1 MERSPPP
8 FFKQGPS
15 ARARLAFFSV
25 LALALLV
32 LDSRLKMLTEVRT
45 VIGSVLYPL
54 QQAALVPRD
63 MLRGGASYFVDQR
76 QLLADNQA
84 LNNKNLQAAADAQ
97 RLALLQAENT
107 ELRKLAGLQAQ
118 QFAQS
123 LVGPVLYDTR
133 DAFVRRL
140 VLGKGSQHGIAP
152 GMPVLDDVGIVGQVT
167 RVFPFASEM
176 NLITDKDQAVPVQV
190 VRNGLRAITFG
201 GQQPG
206 LLDIRFLAA
215 NADIVEG
222 DQLVTSGIDGVY
234 PAGLPVA
241 RVLKVERTGSGGFA
255 RITCQPLA
263 GVDKHRHLLVLLAK
277 PQPKPTAQLMG
288 PELPRDYVAS
298 NKPSPT
304 PSATPAR
311 APQ

>member
-15 ARARLAFFSV
+15 ARARLMFFAV
-25 LALALLV
+25 LALGLLIV
-32 LDSRLKMLTEVRT
+32 DSRLKMLGEARR
-45 VIGSVLYPL
+45 VIGTALYPI

-76 QLLADNQA
+76 RLLDDNQA
-84 LNNKNLQAAADAQ
+84 LQIKNLQASSASQ
-97 RLALLQAENT
+97 RVSQLEAENA
-107 ELRKLAGLQAQ
+107 ELRRLAGLQSS
-118 QFAQS
+118 QFAAS
-123 LVGPVLYDTR
+123 LVSPVLYDTR
-133 DAFVRRL
+133 DPFVRRL
-140 VLGKGSQHGIAP
+140 VLGKGSQHGVAP

-167 RVFPFASEM
+167 RVFPFTSEM

-206 LLDIRFLAA
+206 QLDIRFLAA
-215 NADIVEG
+215 NADITEG

-234 PAGLPVA
+234 PPGLPVA
-241 RVLKVERTGSGGFA
+241 RVQKVERSGSYGFA

-277 PQPKPTAQLMG
+277 PTPKVALPADAPPAAVAQG
-288 PELPRDYVAS
+288 
-298 NKPSPT
+298 
-304 PSATPAR
+304 SARKGAG
-311 APQ
+311 Q